1 MYVIFESYYCV
12 NYSDLAAVINQ
23 LAELFFNLE
32 YCEAAAVTPT
42 IELAKLALITSR
54 DEEEDEVDKG
64 GTDSSN
70 DTDATLVDDGPSR
83 PSILVPLRTSQSPSS
98 SSSVLGKRP
107 RDLDRQRLEMEV
119 DSPLSQSPKERD
131 GFVLVPS
138 MSSPRPIQQSAEA
151 SSSRMHLTDEDGDV
165 QMEIAPIEKS
175 APALRKRA
183 EPSDST
189 MMFGMRYPTPL
200 MQMFDTMD
208 REAA

>member
-1 MYVIFESYYCV
+1 M
-12 NYSDLAAVINQ
+12 
-23 LAELFFNLE
+23 E
-32 YCEAAAVTPT
+32 YCETAAVTPT
-42 IELAKLALITSR
+42 IELAKLALVTSR

-83 PSILVPLRTSQSPSS
+83 SSILTPLLTSQPSSS

-119 DSPLSQSPKERD
+119 DSPLSHSPKERD

-138 MSSPRPIQQSAEA
+138 MSPPQSSDHIQQSAEA
-151 SSSRMHLTDEDGDV
+151 SSSKAQLTDEDGDV
-165 QMEIAPIEKS
+165 QMEIAPTAK
-175 APALRKRA
+175 PTPTVRKQA

-189 MMFGMRYPTPL
+189 MMFGMLYPVH
-200 MQMFDTMD
+200 MMIYIFDIWH
-208 REAA
+208 REAT

>member
-1 MYVIFESYYCV
+1 M
-12 NYSDLAAVINQ
+12 
-23 LAELFFNLE
+23 E

-42 IELAKLALITSR
+42 IELAKLALVTSR

-83 PSILVPLRTSQSPSS
+83 SSILTPLLTSQSSSS

-119 DSPLSQSPKERD
+119 DSPLSHSPKERD

-138 MSSPRPIQQSAEA
+138 MNSQSSDQNQQSAEA
-151 SSSRMHLTDEDGDV
+151 SSSKAQLTDEDGDV
-165 QMEIAPIEKS
+165 QMEIAPTAKP
-175 APALRKRA
+175 APTLRKPA

-189 MMFGMRYPTPL
+189 MMFGMLYPIHMMML
-200 MQMFDTMD
+200 I
-208 REAA
+208 

>member
-1 MYVIFESYYCV
+1 M
-12 NYSDLAAVINQ
+12 APVINQ

-70 DTDATLVDDGPSR
+70 DTDATLVEDGPSR
-83 PSILVPLRTSQSPSS
+83 SSILAPLRTSQSPSS

-107 RDLDRQRLEMEV
+107 RDLDRQRSEMDV

-131 GFVLVPS
+131 GFVLVPPHRE
-138 MSSPRPIQQSAEA
+138 MNSPRPTNEIRQSAEA
-151 SSSRMHLTDEDGDV
+151 SSSKVHLTDEDADV
-165 QMEIAPIEKS
+165 QTQTAPTAKP
-175 APALRKRA
+175 APTLRKRA

-189 MMFGMRYPTPL
+189 MMFGM
-200 MQMFDTMD
+200 
-208 REAA
+208 

>member
-1 MYVIFESYYCV
+1 M
-12 NYSDLAAVINQ
+12 
-23 LAELFFNLE
+23 E

-70 DTDATLVDDGPSR
+70 DTDATLVEDGPSR
-83 PSILVPLRTSQSPSS
+83 SSIPAPLHTSLSPSS

-107 RDLDRQRLEMEV
+107 RDLERQRLEMEV
-119 DSPLSQSPKERD
+119 DSPLSHSPKERD

-138 MSSPRPIQQSAEA
+138 MNPTQSDQNQQSAEA
-151 SSSRMHLTDEDGDV
+151 SSSKAQLTDEDGDV
-165 QMEIAPIEKS
+165 QMEVAPTTKP
-175 APALRKRA
+175 APTLRKQA

-189 MMFGMRYPTPL
+189 MMFGMLYPVH
-200 MQMFDTMD
+200 MMHMFDTWH
-208 REAA
+208 REAT